1 MASKRDY
8 YDVLEVSRNATGD
21 EIRNA
26 YRKLALKHHPDRNS
40 GNEESEKLF
49 REAAESYE
57 VLSDGDKK
65 QRYDRYGHE
74 GLSGAGV
81 QDFGNINDIFDAFG
95 DISKAI

>member
-26 YRKLALKHHPDRNS
+26 YRKLALNHHPDRNP

-49 REAAESYE
+49 REAAEAYE

-65 QRYDRYGHE
+65 QRYDR
-74 GLSGAGV
+74 
-81 QDFGNINDIFDAFG
+81 
-95 DISKAI
+95 